1 MTLTVNGYS
10 IFLIILIC
18 FLSTCAFIPLS
29 IKISKYVGALDK
41 PNKRKIHKK
50 PIPTLG
56 GLAIFFGFLLGYMFF
71 AQQSTLM
78 LSILIASFIIVVT
91 GLIDDMK
98 PMKAKYK
105 FLIQIIVGLIIV
117 LYGHLQINEITAL
130 GLNLKFGPILGNF
143 ITVFFIVA
151 IINAINLIDG
161 MDGLAASISSIYFI
175 TVAIIAIILNKFG
188 GLDIM
193 LSIIM
198 IGATLGFLIFNFPPA
213 KLFMGDTGSTFLGLM
228 IAVIALLGFKNVT
241 ITSLVIPLLILAI
254 PILDTAFAIVRRK
267 LKGESIGHADKEHL
281 HHQLLKLTSSPVKT
295 LLIICF
301 INILFSA
308 ASIFYALDYTSE
320 MIVVYIFLLFIL
332 LFLVLKT
339 NIIFDKN
346 FLNKNKLKKK
356 NKNAK

>member
-1 MTLTVNGYS
+1 MTLVVNGYS
-10 IFLIILIC
+10 IFLIVLVC
-18 FLSTCAFIPLS
+18 FLSTCIFVPIA
-29 IKISKYVGALDK
+29 IKISNFVGALDK
-41 PNKRKIHKK
+41 PNSRKIHKK

-78 LSILIASFIIVVT
+78 LSILIASFIIVFT
-91 GLIDDMK
+91 GLIDDIK
-98 PMKAKYK
+98 PMRARYK
-105 FLIQIIVGLIIV
+105 FIIQIIVAMIIV
-117 LYGHLQINEITAL
+117 FYGNLEISEITAL
-130 GLNLKFGPILGNF
+130 GMELNFGSFSPI
-143 ITVFFIVA
+143 ITILFIVA

-161 MDGLAASISSIYFI
+161 LDGLAASVSTIYFI
-175 TVAIIAIILNKFG
+175 TIAIIAIILNKFG

-228 IAVIALLGFKNVT
+228 IAVIALLGFKNIT
-241 ITSLVIPLLILAI
+241 ITSLFVPLLILAI
-254 PILDTAFAIVRRK
+254 PILDTLFAIIRRK
-267 LKGESIGHADKEHL
+267 LKGESIAHADKEHL

-301 INILFSA
+301 INILFST
-308 ASIFYALDYTSE
+308 ASIFYALDYTDE
-320 MIVVYIFLLFIL
+320 MMVVYIILLFIL

-339 NIIFDKN
+339 NIIFDR
-346 FLNKNKLKKK
+346 NKVNDFRKKHK
-356 NKNAK
+356 K

>member
-1 MTLTVNGYS
+1 MTLVVNGYS
-10 IFLIILIC
+10 IFLIILVC
-18 FLSTCAFIPLS
+18 FLATCIFVPLS
-29 IKISKYVGALDK
+29 IKISKYLGALDC
-41 PNKRKIHKK
+41 PNKRKIHKN

-56 GLAIFFGFLLGYMFF
+56 GLAIFFGFLFGYMFF

-78 LSILIASFIIVVT
+78 LSILIASFIIIVT
-91 GLIDDMK
+91 GLIDDIK

-105 FLIQIIVGLIIV
+105 FLVQIVVGAIIVF
-117 LYGHLQINEITAL
+117 YGKLQISEVTAL
-130 GLNLKFGPILGNF
+130 GLHLQFGDILGPLVS
-143 ITVFFIVA
+143 IIFIVA

-161 MDGLAASISSIYFI
+161 LDGLAASISSIYFA
-175 TVAIIAIILNKFG
+175 TVAILALILNKFG

-198 IGATLGFLIFNFPPA
+198 LGATLGFLIFNFPPA

-254 PILDTAFAIVRRK
+254 PILDTLFAIVRRK
-267 LKGESIGHADKEHL
+267 LKGESIATADKEHL

-301 INILFSA
+301 INILFSVA
-308 ASIFYALDYTSE
+308 GILYALDYTSE
-320 MIVVYIFLLFIL
+320 MMVVYVILLFIW
-332 LFLVLKT
+332 LFIVLKT
-339 NIIFDKN
+339 NILFERKKDKKRDQN
-346 FLNKNKLKKK
+346 
-356 NKNAK
+356 